1 MASLIKSELYYNL
14 STFFLGR
21 VPLVGNH
28 WHNVTVY
35 ILTKYNVNFLP
46 IGSRMNH
53 DARKEWREK
62 KKLARALDPNNNV
75 CIVI

>member
-14 STFFLGR
+14 STYFLGR

-62 KKLARALDPNNNV
+62 KEAGKGFRPKQ
-75 CIVI
+75 